1 MRFLGRVRE
10 EAAALGAP
18 YTMAN
23 YGYGMVFYTSFRGFV
38 EECLNLNELTS
49 AKRVVVLGSNLGTE
63 ALFFLHLFGGDK
75 EKAGVYVTGVEILCD
90 LVEFSR
96 ENVAT
101 DLFNKSYPHDRIEF
115 VCGDALDADVT
126 MLENAD
132 MIWIDNQVWDLPPQL
147 VWPRCY
153 IAPL

>member
-1 MRFLGRVRE
+1 M
-10 EAAALGAP
+10 
-18 YTMAN
+18 
-23 YGYGMVFYTSFRGFV
+23 
-38 EECLNLNELTS
+38 
-49 AKRVVVLGSNLGTE
+49 
-63 ALFFLHLFGGDK
+63 
-75 EKAGVYVTGVEILCD
+75 TGVEILCD

-132 MIWIDNQVWDLPPQL
+132 MIWIDNQVWDLPQL